1 MNQFNNT
8 GKLGVDKAQLGSA
21 RQDFLAASCSEQQT
35 IEYIAKFDK
44 EHKYT
49 LDPHTAC
56 GVAAVDELRSQMA
69 PEGPKHK
76 IVVLGTAH
84 PAKFSMAVAKAIGS
98 PPTLPKG
105 LDNQGADVR
114 FQVLPAKFQTTTT
127 KMNQQ
132 VRNSLSMSC
141 L

>member
-1 MNQFNNT
+1 MSQFNNT
-8 GKLGVDKAQLGSA
+8 GKLGVDKTQLGSA

-56 GVAAVDELRSQMA
+56 GVAAVDEL
-69 PEGPKHK
+69 P
-76 IVVLGTAH
+76 LGTAR
-84 PAKFSMAVAKAIGS
+84 PLASGC
-98 PPTLPKG
+98 T
-105 LDNQGADVR
+105 DQ
-114 FQVLPAKFQTTTT
+114 
-127 KMNQQ
+127 
-132 VRNSLSMSC
+132 LSCICSSTSEA